1 MSTTRNRVI
10 PTTVILLLVI
20 TSVWL
25 APELMYRISY
35 AQQRGALEADTEQL
49 KGLEGVSQTFRL
61 VAKTVQ
67 PAVVNISVR
76 SQQKL
81 TSAQREPRRRR
92 SQEEDLFRRFFGED
106 NPHFYFR
113 DRNQGQPWPR
123 QRIREGLGSGVI
135 ISADGHILTNAH
147 VVDEFEAEEITV
159 TLADG
164 RVFSAERVV
173 GVDRKSDLAV
183 VQIESDQLHYV
194 TLGNSD
200 DVEVGDWVLA
210 IGSPLGLDQTV
221 THGIVSA
228 KGRSGV
234 VPNRDDGTY
243 MYQDFIQTDAAINM
257 GNSGGPLVNMRG
269 EVIGINSVIK
279 TTTAGN
285 VGLGFAI
292 PSNMAK
298 NVVGDLI
305 DHGKVVRGY
314 LGIKMMTL
322 ADEHRELLGSEDVE
336 GIFVAQVYEGTP
348 AAEGG
353 LQAGDV
359 IIAVDG
365 TTVDEA
371 SQLQNYVA
379 NLKPGSSSRFKVWR
393 DGREHDLNIEIGE
406 QPANMLSMGRLSIED
421 LNDGSEQT
429 LDDLGLTV
437 EDLNEF
443 KAGELGYPFTTGV
456 LVKEVN
462 PRSLAHGKLNPNDV
476 IFRVNGEIV
485 SNVDDFIDAIQR
497 ADLSVG
503 IFLIVRNAAKGSN
516 MVLLRKIE

>member
-1 MSTTRNRVI
+1 MSTTRNRVV

-20 TSVWL
+20 ACVWL

-35 AQQRGALEADTEQL
+35 AQQRGTLQADTEQL
-49 KGLEGVSQTFRL
+49 QGLEGVSQTFRL

-81 TSAQREPRRRR
+81 TSARREPRRPR
-92 SQEEDLFRRFFGED
+92 SPEEDLFRRFFGDD

-113 DRNQGQPWPR
+113 DQMPPYPR

-147 VVDEFEAEEITV
+147 VVDDFVAEEITV

-164 RVFSAERVV
+164 RVFNAERVV
-173 GVDRKSDLAV
+173 GIDHKSDLAV
-183 VQIESDQLHYV
+183 IQIESDQLHYV

-200 DVEVGDWVLA
+200 EVEVGDWVLA

-243 MYQDFIQTDAAINM
+243 MYQNFIQTDAAINM

-269 EVIGINSVIK
+269 EIIGINSVIK

-292 PSNMAK
+292 PSNMAED
-298 NVVGDLI
+298 VVGDLI
-305 DHGKVVRGY
+305 EHGKVVRGY
-314 LGIKMMTL
+314 LGIKMTTL
-322 ADEHRELLGSEDVE
+322 TDEQRELLGSKDVE

-359 IIAVDG
+359 IVAVDG
-365 TTVDEA
+365 TPVNKA
-371 SQLQNYVA
+371 SQLQTYVA
-379 NLKPGSSSRFKVWR
+379 NLKPGSNSRFKVWR
-393 DGREHDLNIEIGE
+393 DGREDDLNVEIGE
-406 QPANMLSMGRLSIED
+406 QPTNMLSMGRAFTEELD
-421 LNDGSEQT
+421 DSEQT
-429 LDDLGLTV
+429 LDELGLTV
-437 EDLNEF
+437 EDFTEF
-443 KAGELGYPFTTGV
+443 KSEQLGYPFASGV
-456 LVKEVN
+456 LVKEVK
-462 PRSLAHGKLNPNDV
+462 PRSVAQGKLKPNDV
-476 IFRVNGEIV
+476 IFRVNQAIV
-485 SNVDDFIDAIQR
+485 SNVGDFIESIEK

-503 IFLIVRNAAKGSN
+503 IFLMVRNAKGSN
-516 MVLLRKIE
+516 MVLLREIE